1 MASRQNPMN
10 FTHQITGFEDLDD
23 MLTQTGTVLGAKASR
38 KAIRK
43 AMNVVLE
50 EVRNTCPLNTIV
62 QDGVHLKDGFKLKVS
77 GRTAKLK
84 RKGSDVFLAAS
95 VVTHGPIE
103 QYAAQ
108 VEFGRS
114 AFDTTHTMLF
124 GKTAQPFQVHIGE
137 VQPTPF
143 MRTALYSRADE
154 VTDLF
159 LTELRKELETIAQTR
174 NQIARRKMNAMYNR
188 SRRAAGVP

>member
-1 MASRQNPMN
+1 MASKQNPMN
-10 FTHQITGFEDLDD
+10 FTHQISGFEELDD
-23 MLTQTGTVLGAKASR
+23 MLTQTGTVLGSKAAR

-43 AMNVVLE
+43 AMNIVIE

-77 GRTAKLK
+77 GRTAKLRK
-84 RKGSDVFLAAS
+84 KGSDVFLAAS
-95 VVTHGPIE
+95 VVTQGPIE
-103 QYAAQ
+103 QYAAL

-114 AFDTTHTMLF
+114 AFDMTQTKLF
-124 GKTAQPFQVHIGE
+124 GRDVSPFDVRIGE

-154 VTDLF
+154 VTDVF
-159 LTELRKELETIAQTR
+159 LAALKEELEFIAQNR
-174 NQIARRKMNAMYNR
+174 NKIARRKMNSMMAR
-188 SRRAAGVP
+188 ARRLSNP